1 MKFIKKLVIAA
12 ALTLVAVVANA
23 SDYPNKP
30 IHLIVPL
37 AAGGGGDVA
46 ARLVASEL
54 SRILGQSVIVEN
66 KAGASSVIG
75 TSYVAKAEPD
85 GYTLLFITDFHAI
98 NEAMSRLGKLQSKL
112 PYDSFK
118 DFETV
123 GQVLNLQIALLASQ
137 KSGIK
142 SMRELAAK
150 AKTMNGGMSAGML
163 GEGSPHYLAF
173 LNMQQMAGY
182 KLIEVP
188 YAGSGPA
195 TVAVQSGEVDLAFST
210 VGAGMQMEKSN
221 RVTVLAVSGPARDPL
236 APNIPTIAESGYPGF
251 SIQSWMGILA
261 PKGVSPD
268 KLRILNTAL
277 NKALA
282 SPELVKKIQAAG
294 MYPAPKSREQFTAL
308 IAQEADKVE
317 KIYKNVKK

>member
-1 MKFIKKLVIAA
+1 MKKLVIAA
-12 ALTLVAVVANA
+12 AMTLVAAVASA

-30 IHLIVPL
+30 IRLIVPL

-46 ARLVASEL
+46 ARLVANEL
-54 SRILGQSVIVEN
+54 SGILGQNVIVEN
-66 KAGASSVIG
+66 KAGASSMIG
-75 TSYVAKAEPD
+75 TSYAAKSDPD
-85 GYTLLFITDFHAI
+85 GYTLLFVTDFHSI
-98 NEAMSRLGKLQSKL
+98 NEAMNRLGKLQGKL

-123 GQVLNLQIALLASQ
+123 GQVLDLQIALLASQ

-142 SMRELAAK
+142 SMRELSAK
-150 AKTMNGGMSAGML
+150 AKAMNGGMSAGML

-173 LNMQQMAGY
+173 LNMQQMGGY

-188 YAGSGPA
+188 YGGSGPA
-195 TVAVQSGEVDLAFST
+195 TVAVQAGEVDLAFST
-210 VGAGMQMEKSN
+210 VGAGLQMEKSN
-221 RVTVLAVSGPARDPL
+221 RVTALAVSGPARDPL

-261 PKGVSPD
+261 PKGVSQD
-268 KLRILNTAL
+268 KLQLLNTAL

-282 SPELVKKIQAAG
+282 APELVKKIKAAG

-317 KIYKNVKK
+317 RIYKNAKK